1 MDKYSS
7 NNDKSSNIGRMSP
20 LINNKDKNFGY
31 IYLNNNNKNAKINP
45 LQDKEAKIEIN
56 NTTIL
61 NSYKYF
67 FIQ

>member
-1 MDKYSS
+1 
-7 NNDKSSNIGRMSP
+7 MSP